1 VVTASKERRLDER
14 RSAKRRSITFAHS
27 PDPDDAYMFYGFA
40 AGAVKIPGYEVRHH
54 LEDIQTLNERALR
67 GEFEITAVSAHA
79 YAHLSDR
86 YWVLSCGASVGRG
99 YGPILVSA
107 KKNSIPHPTPLPS
120 RERAKGE
127 GWRIAIP
134 GKWTTAA
141 LVLDLWL
148 AEEGRHVELIVTPF
162 DQILVA
168 VENGVVDAGLII
180 HEGQLT
186 YQRQGLYKLW
196 DAGEWWHAKTGLPLP
211 LGLDVV
217 RSDLGL
223 PLAKQISRAL
233 RESIVYANSHQDK
246 AIEYALQ
253 YGRGLDTALGKRF
266 VGMYV
271 NEDTLRQG
279 KEVQE
284 GLKKLY
290 ELSYQRN
297 LIPSCPVVEFI

>member
-1 VVTASKERRLDER
+1 LVTQEMTRTL
-14 RSAKRRSITFAHS
+14 TFAHS

-40 AGAVKIPGYEVRHH
+40 SGAVQIPGYTVQHH
-54 LEDIQTLNERALR
+54 LEDIQSLNEKALR

-79 YAHLSDR
+79 YAYISDR
-86 YWVLSCGASVGRG
+86 YWVLSCGASVGRR
-99 YGPILVSA
+99 YGPILVARAPA
-107 KKNSIPHPTPLPS
+107 KEFKFTSG
-120 RERAKGE
+120 RV
-127 GWRIAIP
+127 AIP

-141 LVLDLWL
+141 LALDLWL
-148 AEEGRHVELIVTPF
+148 AKEGKHVERVVMPF
-162 DQILVA
+162 DQILDA
-168 VENGVVDAGLII
+168 VEKGVVDAGLII

-196 DAGEWWHAKTGLPLP
+196 DAGEWWHAEHKLPLP

-217 RSDLGL
+217 RSDLGK
-223 PLAKQISRAL
+223 PLAKKISNAL
-233 RESIVYANSHQDK
+233 RHSILYANANQDK
-246 AIEYALQ
+246 AIEYALK
-253 YGRGLDTALGKRF
+253 YGRGLDKTLGKRF

-271 NEDTLRQG
+271 NDDTLTQG
-279 KEVQE
+279 QEVQE